1 MASGAWHA
9 LDKNS
14 KHSFGGHFA
23 PRGNNDY
30 SGPRRTRSNRQ
41 TRRHPGPL
49 RVRNSSWHHRSRRLV
64 TRRGGLG
71 DAAPTALVG
80 CRSRGGVYGN
90 EAIWSEVPT
99 VIGRK
104 SKASTLA
111 CGESAVP
118 DNAKA
123 FLWMTRKIQP
133 PADVQRSRSRQ
144 FCLNLIFLEQ
154 GNRVLNGNHD
164 RKPGILSRR
173 GNHCLESLRRENR

>member
-1 MASGAWHA
+1 M
-9 LDKNS
+9 
-14 KHSFGGHFA
+14 
-23 PRGNNDY
+23 
-30 SGPRRTRSNRQ
+30 
-41 TRRHPGPL
+41 
-49 RVRNSSWHHRSRRLV
+49 
-64 TRRGGLG
+64 
-71 DAAPTALVG
+71 G

-90 EAIWSEVPT
+90 EVIWSEVPR

-104 SKASTLA
+104 SKACTLA

-144 FCLNLIFLEQ
+144 FCLNLIFLEK
-154 GNRVLNGNHD
+154 GNRVLNGNHG